1 MQPSAPHTVQSLM
14 QNPVSVSRWHA
25 SKPELK
31 RRLLVTLL
39 TVIFYYYPS
48 LLSTSLSLFACYRI
62 DASYPS
68 SDVAYPQNLQASQ
81 AMLLE
86 FCCVPEHPISA
97 NACHALSLLLD
108 CQP

>member
-1 MQPSAPHTVQSLM
+1 M
-14 QNPVSVSRWHA
+14 QNPVTVSRWHA

-68 SDVAYPQNLQASQ
+68 SAVAYPQNLQASQ
-81 AMLLE
+81 AMLPELY
-86 FCCVPEHPISA
+86 CVSEHRISA
-97 NACHALSLLLD
+97 NVCHALSFLLD
-108 CQP
+108 IQP

>member
-1 MQPSAPHTVQSLM
+1 MQPNAPRTVPSLM
-14 QNPVSVSRWHA
+14 QNPVTVSRWHA
-25 SKPELK
+25 SKPDLK

-68 SDVAYPQNLQASQ
+68 SAVAYPQNLQASQ
-81 AMLLE
+81 AMLPELY
-86 FCCVPEHPISA
+86 CVSEHRISA
-97 NACHALSLLLD
+97 NVCHALSFLLD
-108 CQP
+108 IQP

>member
-1 MQPSAPHTVQSLM
+1 M
-14 QNPVSVSRWHA
+14 QNPVTVSHWHA

-31 RRLLVTLL
+31 RWLLVTLL

-68 SDVAYPQNLQASQ
+68 SSVAYPQNLQASR
-81 AMLLE
+81 AMLFELY
-86 FCCVPEHPISA
+86 CVSEPQIFA
-97 NACHALSLLLD
+97 NVRHTLSLLLNI
-108 CQP
+108 QS